1 MLDFY
6 LDYLFEA
13 IENLT
18 DKCRYVFTAICVNNR
33 KYKDVADE
41 MHISLNTVKTQLS
54 RSIRILRENLNKD
67 DFKLFLAF
75 FAVSE

>member
-1 MLDFY
+1 M
-6 LDYLFEA
+6 
-13 IENLT
+13 
-18 DKCRYVFTAICVNNR
+18 NNR